1 MWSPVVPH
9 LPNLVRAF
17 NGIVPVVCPAH
28 SSSIVKDWL
37 QVVCSFVYTWGSS
50 CLFACTG
57 VQCVCSCIPR
67 ILNHWDQS
75 FVQISWQFLSR
86 WQKSCPSRKHRRSQT
101 RRTTPVEEKPA
112 CHFLDRGLFKKETIC
127 ARPVPRG
134 HQDFFSH
141 LNGHHRSSQALFK
154 LNEEQMHLKLSWFVL
169 LDLTYSK

>member
-1 MWSPVVPH
+1 MKP
-9 LPNLVRAF
+9 
-17 NGIVPVVCPAH
+17 
-28 SSSIVKDWL
+28 
-37 QVVCSFVYTWGSS
+37 CSAPPPQSCS
-50 CLFACTG
+50 CLQRHCPRG
-57 VQCVCSCIPR
+57 VPCSQQLHCQRLTPSCMFICLYLKLLLSLCVYWCSGCSCTPR
-67 ILNHWDQS
+67 ILNHWEQS
-75 FVQISWQFLSR
+75 LVQISWQFLSR

-127 ARPVPRG
+127 ARPVPPG

>member
-17 NGIVPVVCPAH
+17 NGIVPVLCPAH

-37 QVVCSFVYTWGSS
+37 HTFAPSCKFICLYLRLLLSLCVYWCSGCVLLYTKDLES
-50 CLFACTG
+50 LRA
-57 VQCVCSCIPR
+57 
-67 ILNHWDQS
+67 
-75 FVQISWQFLSR
+75 
-86 WQKSCPSRKHRRSQT
+86 KSCPNLLTIPVPLTEVLPKP
-101 RRTTPVEEKPA
+101 PVEEKPA

-141 LNGHHRSSQALFK
+141 LNGHHRSSHALFK

-169 LDLTYSK
+169 SDLTYLK